1 MASRLN
7 ANGGSVS
14 LTRQTTVRAIR
25 RMHARHGKNRPAVVS
40 AFNSGSPTMRQPM
53 MNSTGPIAV
62 ASDMGAPASTR
73 HLPQMQRCNHAGEP
87 IETRHAPAAQGLR
100 VLENDPAELAGGT
113 IACVRYVVERDANA
127 VLGIIRAKRSGSR
140 DRRRRFVRFR
150 HARPGDGAFPG
161 PLLIRLPEG
170 DAISILDARIF
181 KWRNA
186 RVRRK
191 LGAIDDA
198 CDLVPG
204 ADVLAVIGYAPGDT
218 GDGRKYGNFLP

>member
-14 LTRQTTVRAIR
+14 LTRHTTVRAIR
-25 RMHARHGKNRPAVVS
+25 RMHARHGKDAAGVVS
-40 AFNSGSPTMRQPM
+40 AFNSGSQAVRQAM
-53 MNSTGPIAV
+53 MNSTGPIAA
-62 ASDMGAPASTR
+62 ASDMWRSSFDR
-73 HLPQMQRCNHAGEP
+73 HLPKMQRCNHAGEP
-87 IETRHAPAAQGLR
+87 IETWHAPAAQDLR
-100 VLENDPAELAGGT
+100 VLENDAAEFAGGT
-113 IACVRYVVERDANA
+113 IVCIRFVVERDANA

-140 DRRRRFVRFR
+140 DRRRRFVGFR
-150 HARPGDGAFPG
+150 HARPGYGAFPG

-204 ADVLAVIGYAPGDT
+204 ADVLTAIGYAPGDT
-218 GDGRKYGNFLP
+218 GDGRKYGNLLL

>member
-14 LTRQTTVRAIR
+14 LTRHITVRAIR
-25 RMHARHGKNRPAVVS
+25 TMHARQGRNRPAVVS

-53 MNSTGPIAV
+53 MNSAGPIAV
-62 ASDMGAPASTR
+62 ASDMGAPASNR
-73 HLPQMQRCNHAGEP
+73 HLPQMQCCNYAGEP
-87 IETRHAPAAQGLR
+87 IETRHAPAAQDLR
-100 VLENDPAELAGGT
+100 VLENDAAEFAGGT
-113 IACVRYVVERDANA
+113 IACIRFVVERDANA
-127 VLGIIRAKRSGSR
+127 VLGIIRAERSGSR
-140 DRRRRFVRFR
+140 DRCRRKVRFR
-150 HARPGDGAFPG
+150 HARPGNGAFPG

-170 DAISILDARIF
+170 SAISILDARIF
-181 KWRNA
+181 KWRNG

-198 CDLVPG
+198 CDLFPG

-218 GDGRKYGNFLP
+218 GDRRKYGNLLL

>member
-1 MASRLN
+1 MN
-7 ANGGSVS
+7 A
-14 LTRQTTVRAIR
+14 RPDKI
-25 RMHARHGKNRPAVVS
+25 RPAVVS

-53 MNSTGPIAV
+53 MNSTGPIAA
-62 ASDMGAPASTR
+62 ASDMWRSSLAR
-73 HLPQMQRCNHAGEP
+73 HLPKLQGRTHAGEP
-87 IETRHAPAAQGLR
+87 IETRHAPADQALR
-100 VLENDPAELAGGT
+100 VLENDAAEFAGGT
-113 IACVRYVVERDANA
+113 IACIRFVVERDANA
-127 VLGIIRAKRSGSR
+127 VPGIIRAKRSGSR
-140 DRRRRFVRFR
+140 DRCRRFVGFR
-150 HARPGDGAFPG
+150 HARPGNGAFPG

-204 ADVLAVIGYAPGDT
+204 ADVLTAIGYAPGDT
-218 GDGRKYGNFLP
+218 GDGRKYGNLLL